1 MPRIEVCVKMNDRD
15 RSVDP
20 VQRAENGEDNR
31 VVTAK
36 TSAAVSNGPKEVQG
50 GDVRDNLWVLLVV
63 LREWTRRA
71 DHALR
76 IGEGNVTMQEG
87 RICDFHLIDR
97 QGIVEWA
104 DWDLGGHAYKQVTYG
119 KHLGTREEENNGNS

>member
-36 TSAAVSNGPKEVQG
+36 S
-50 GDVRDNLWVLLVV
+50 DNLWVLLVV